1 MFKKKHCIYEK
12 NSIIFRAVELFI
24 HATST
29 KILYKTKCSAFTRN
43 RKLPFELI
51 ILYLL
56 NMPKR
61 TLCLELQDFFSYIRK
76 GYNTLTK
83 KISTSAFTQRR
94 KNLSPDVFNG
104 MNQVLVD
111 EFYTDNEERVNL
123 WEGYRLLAVDG
134 SIISLPFSKDLKEQY
149 GVVKNYSQI
158 DDYIF
163 GRVSV
168 LYDVRN
174 NLALDG
180 ILCSTSIGEIA
191 IANNHVKLLKEKD
204 LVILDRGYPSFDLAY
219 KIQEQSADFLYR
231 CKYSFNN
238 VTKQFMAQNSDDSI
252 VEIKAGKGTKFS
264 TKPYT
269 QSTTIT
275 VRLIK
280 VRLDNGEIELLM
292 TSLLDSKKYPCKCF
306 KSLYYERWG
315 VETYYDRL
323 KNILALENFSGLT
336 QHAIL
341 QDFQCAIFISNVQT
355 LIIDEAQ
362 EGIKG
367 KYDKRKYEYKINSSI
382 SLGLMKYRIIDLFFN
397 KGSET
402 TLKELEELLIDHVI
416 PIRKGRSFKRD
427 VDKYINR
434 KKPPMFKNRKK
445 VL

>member
-1 MFKKKHCIYEK
+1 
-12 NSIIFRAVELFI
+12 
-24 HATST
+24 
-29 KILYKTKCSAFTRN
+29 
-43 RKLPFELI
+43 
-51 ILYLL
+51 
-56 NMPKR
+56 MPKR
-61 TLCLELQDFFSYIRK
+61 TLCLEFQDFFSYLRK
-76 GYNTLTK
+76 GFNTLTR
-83 KISTSAFTQRR
+83 KITTSAFTQSRR
-94 KNLSPDVFNG
+94 NLSPDVFNG

-111 EFYTDNEERVNL
+111 EFYSDNEERVNL

-149 GVVKNYSQI
+149 GVVNTHSKV
-158 DDYIF
+158 DDYIL

-168 LYDVRN
+168 LYDVLN

-180 ILCSTSIGEIA
+180 ILCSTTIGEIA
-191 IANNHVKLLKEKD
+191 LAQNHVKLLGEKD
-204 LVILDRGYPSFDLAY
+204 LVILDRGYPCFDLAY
-219 KIQEQSADFLYR
+219 RIIEQGADFLFR

-252 VEIKAGKGTKFS
+252 VEIKAAKDTKFN
-264 TKPYT
+264 TKHYT
-269 QSTTIT
+269 QNTTIK

-306 KSLYYERWG
+306 KSLYYQRWG

-323 KNILALENFSGLT
+323 KNILTLENFSGLT

-355 LIIDEAQ
+355 LIIEEAQ
-362 EGIKG
+362 QGIKN

-382 SLGLMKYRIIDLFFN
+382 CLGLMKYKIIDLFVN

-402 TLKELEELLIDHVI
+402 TLKELEEILIEHVV

-427 VDKYINR
+427 VDKFITR
-434 KKPPMFKNRKK
+434 KKPPMFKNRKR

>member
-1 MFKKKHCIYEK
+1 
-12 NSIIFRAVELFI
+12 
-24 HATST
+24 
-29 KILYKTKCSAFTRN
+29 
-43 RKLPFELI
+43 
-51 ILYLL
+51 
-56 NMPKR
+56 MPKR
-61 TLCLELQDFFSYIRK
+61 TLCLEFQDFFSYLRK
-76 GYNTLTK
+76 GFNTLTR
-83 KISTSAFTQRR
+83 KISTSAFTQSR

-123 WEGYRLLAVDG
+123 WNSFRLLAIDG
-134 SIISLPFSKDLKEQY
+134 STVSLPFSKDLKKQF
-149 GVVKNYSQI
+149 GVVNTHSKV
-158 DDYIF
+158 DDYIL

-168 LYDVRN
+168 LYDVLN

-180 ILCSTSIGEIA
+180 ILCSTTMGEIA
-191 IANNHVKLLKEKD
+191 IAQNHVKLLGEKD
-204 LVILDRGYPSFDLAY
+204 LVILDRGYPCFDLAY
-219 KIQEQSADFLYR
+219 RIIEQGADFLFR
-231 CKYSFNN
+231 CKYSFNH

-252 VEIKAGKGTKFS
+252 VEIKAAKDTKFN
-264 TKPYT
+264 TKHYT
-269 QSTTIT
+269 QNTTIK

-306 KSLYYERWG
+306 KSLYYQRWG
-315 VETYYDRL
+315 IETYYDRL
-323 KNILALENFSGLT
+323 KNILTLENFSGLT

-355 LIIDEAQ
+355 LIIEEAQ
-362 EGIKG
+362 QGIKN

-382 SLGLMKYRIIDLFFN
+382 CLGLMKYKIIDLFVN

-402 TLKELEELLIDHVI
+402 TLKELEEILIEHVV

-427 VDKYINR
+427 VDKFITR
-434 KKPPMFKNRKK
+434 KKPPMFKNRKN

>member
-1 MFKKKHCIYEK
+1 
-12 NSIIFRAVELFI
+12 
-24 HATST
+24 
-29 KILYKTKCSAFTRN
+29 
-43 RKLPFELI
+43 
-51 ILYLL
+51 
-56 NMPKR
+56 MPKR
-61 TLCLELQDFFSYIRK
+61 TLCLEFQDFFSYLRK
-76 GYNTLTK
+76 GFNTLTR
-83 KISTSAFTQRR
+83 KITTSAFTQSRR
-94 KNLSPDVFNG
+94 NLSPDVFNG

-111 EFYTDNEERVNL
+111 EFYSDNEERVNL

-149 GVVKNYSQI
+149 GVVNTHSKV
-158 DDYIF
+158 DDYIL

-168 LYDVRN
+168 LYDVLN

-180 ILCSTSIGEIA
+180 ILCSTTIGEIA
-191 IANNHVKLLKEKD
+191 LAQNHVKLLGEKD
-204 LVILDRGYPSFDLAY
+204 LVILDRGYPCFDLAY
-219 KIQEQSADFLYR
+219 RIIEQGADFLFR

-252 VEIKAGKGTKFS
+252 VEIKAAKDTKFN
-264 TKPYT
+264 TKHYT
-269 QSTTIT
+269 QNTTIK

-306 KSLYYERWG
+306 KSLYYQRWG

-323 KNILALENFSGLT
+323 KNILTLENFSGLT

-355 LIIDEAQ
+355 LIIAEAQ
-362 EGIKG
+362 QGIKN

-382 SLGLMKYRIIDLFFN
+382 CLGLMKYKIIDLFVN

-402 TLKELEELLIDHVI
+402 TLKELEEILIEHVV

-427 VDKYINR
+427 VDKFITR
-434 KKPPMFKNRKK
+434 KKPPMFKNRKR

>member
-1 MFKKKHCIYEK
+1 
-12 NSIIFRAVELFI
+12 
-24 HATST
+24 
-29 KILYKTKCSAFTRN
+29 
-43 RKLPFELI
+43 
-51 ILYLL
+51 
-56 NMPKR
+56 MPKR
-61 TLCLELQDFFSYIRK
+61 TLCLEFQDFFSYLRK
-76 GYNTLTK
+76 GFNTLTR
-83 KISTSAFTQRR
+83 KISTSAFTQSR

-123 WEGYRLLAVDG
+123 WNGFRLLAIDG
-134 SIISLPFSKDLKEQY
+134 STVSLPFSKDLKKQF
-149 GVVKNYSQI
+149 GVVNTHSKV
-158 DDYIF
+158 DDYIL

-168 LYDVRN
+168 LYDVLN

-180 ILCSTSIGEIA
+180 ILCSTTMGEIA
-191 IANNHVKLLKEKD
+191 IAQNHVKLLGEKD
-204 LVILDRGYPSFDLAY
+204 LVILDRGYPCFDLAY
-219 KIQEQSADFLYR
+219 RIIEQGADFLFR

-252 VEIKAGKGTKFS
+252 VEIKAAKDTKFN
-264 TKPYT
+264 TKHYT
-269 QSTTIT
+269 QNTTIK

-292 TSLLDSKKYPCKCF
+292 TSLLDSKRHPCKCF
-306 KSLYYERWG
+306 KSLYYQRWG

-323 KNILALENFSGLT
+323 KNILTLENFSGLT

-355 LIIDEAQ
+355 LIIEEAQ
-362 EGIKG
+362 QGIKN

-382 SLGLMKYRIIDLFFN
+382 CLGLMKYKIIDLFVN

-402 TLKELEELLIDHVI
+402 TLKELEEILIEHVV

-427 VDKYINR
+427 VDKFITR
-434 KKPPMFKNRKK
+434 KKPPMFKNRKR

>member
-1 MFKKKHCIYEK
+1 
-12 NSIIFRAVELFI
+12 
-24 HATST
+24 
-29 KILYKTKCSAFTRN
+29 
-43 RKLPFELI
+43 
-51 ILYLL
+51 
-56 NMPKR
+56 MPKR
-61 TLCLELQDFFSYIRK
+61 TLCLEFQDFFSYLRK
-76 GYNTLTK
+76 GFNTLTR
-83 KISTSAFTQRR
+83 KISTSAFTQSR

-111 EFYTDNEERVNL
+111 EFYTDNEKRVNL
-123 WEGYRLLAVDG
+123 WNGFRLLAIDG
-134 SIISLPFSKDLKEQY
+134 STVSLPFSKDLKKQF
-149 GVVKNYSQI
+149 GVVNTHSKV
-158 DDYIF
+158 DDYIL

-168 LYDVRN
+168 LYDVLN

-180 ILCSTSIGEIA
+180 ILCSTTMGEIA
-191 IANNHVKLLKEKD
+191 IAQNHVKLLGEKD
-204 LVILDRGYPSFDLAY
+204 LVILDRGYPCFDLAY
-219 KIQEQSADFLYR
+219 RIIEQGADFLFR

-252 VEIKAGKGTKFS
+252 VEIKAAKDTKFN
-264 TKPYT
+264 TKHYT
-269 QSTTIT
+269 QNTTIK

-292 TSLLDSKKYPCKCF
+292 TSLLDSKRHPCKCF
-306 KSLYYERWG
+306 KSLYYQRWG

-323 KNILALENFSGLT
+323 KNILTLENFSGLT

-355 LIIDEAQ
+355 LIIEEAQ
-362 EGIKG
+362 QGIKN

-382 SLGLMKYRIIDLFFN
+382 CLGLMKYKIIDLFVN

-402 TLKELEELLIDHVI
+402 TLNELEEILIEHVV

-427 VDKYINR
+427 VDKFITR
-434 KKPPMFKNRKK
+434 KKPPMFKNRKR